1 MNPDLPLEFT
11 SKTLLSLFNLN
22 LMLNLWDLDLKLYQ
36 FQLMKREPFL
46 LKFPQLTLLI
56 KLNLS
61 PSSHSERSLVMTP
74 SNPSE
79 ERTELKVRIPL
90 ITTTSLFQCWLREI
104 QLKQLLLHQETHM
117 PQMEL
122 HHLLQVL
129 TKDSHMMTESSMIN
143 NDQSVAIWKVNLS
156 IDFYLRTKK
165 DLL

>member
-11 SKTLLSLFNLN
+11 FKTLLSLFNLN

-36 FQLMKREPFL
+36 FQLMKRELFL

-56 KLNLS
+56 KLNLL
-61 PSSHSERSLVMTP
+61 PSSHSERSLVMTH

-79 ERTELKVRIPL
+79 ERTELKPRIPL
-90 ITTTSLFQCWLREI
+90 ITTTSLSQCWLREI

-122 HHLLQVL
+122 HLLLQVL
-129 TKDSHMMTESSMIN
+129 TKDSHMMTDSSIAN
-143 NDQSVAIWKVNLS
+143 YDQSVAIWKL
-156 IDFYLRTKK
+156 I
-165 DLL
+165 